1 MLTNSRKVQ
10 TGLRS
15 NRTHEKLNKTK
26 GHENAKRIKSI
37 SPKIKFLMQQY
48 LNWENT
54 GVASSSSSTH
64 FKNTLVDE
72 AFTVQWI
79 AEQTGLN
86 SHEVDKLI
94 EREVESSVLMG
105 HMKSKLTSKVA
116 CCLCLNGLEKLETE
130 LPQYAKFLKTARRV
144 FASSIFE
151 DEEADSNANGR
162 NAKNQS
168 FMNNKNDGRKVYD
181 RPMYKM
187 ANYTLRD
194 ENDMLRKRIHELES
208 QSIMNPQALITEK
221 LSEMTKDQRK
231 TMFSHF
237 AETYADEYTASL
249 SAQTNQDTLKR
260 FYYASWNK
268 MNNTSKEEVLHRALK
283 TDTEV
288 LRNAAMT
295 KVDFLHRTFL
305 IDNGQLLHS
314 FLWKHMGSVVSKIIE
329 SPELLKY
336 IVQKKVNI
344 VVENP

>member
-1 MLTNSRKVQ
+1 MEKIAYTTIPNDLLKLKMRLRETAKKTSHSRSPRVDRVPQASPIRQSPRRQKRPSSAKIMRRFPRQHNLYSNNTNSRPQTAKVRLRTSSASVTRDRYTQSEKKSSSFGRAEETELIGFPAASANSPRKLVNELSIQASMLTNSRKVQ

-26 GHENAKRIKSI
+26 GHENARRIKSI

-162 NAKNQS
+162 NVKNQS
-168 FMNNKNDGRKVYD
+168 
-181 RPMYKM
+181 
-187 ANYTLRD
+187 
-194 ENDMLRKRIHELES
+194 
-208 QSIMNPQALITEK
+208 
-221 LSEMTKDQRK
+221 
-231 TMFSHF
+231 
-237 AETYADEYTASL
+237 
-249 SAQTNQDTLKR
+249 
-260 FYYASWNK
+260 
-268 MNNTSKEEVLHRALK
+268 
-283 TDTEV
+283 
-288 LRNAAMT
+288 
-295 KVDFLHRTFL
+295 
-305 IDNGQLLHS
+305 
-314 FLWKHMGSVVSKIIE
+314 
-329 SPELLKY
+329 
-336 IVQKKVNI
+336 
-344 VVENP
+344 